1 MGLDSDNTRFLEK
14 TLEELGDKKQLS
26 SRELLKIINCPHVDE
41 FLLNM
46 EKIKF
51 GFRKLWVS
59 IQKNTAEEGKKWQSD
74 KWVTML

>member
-14 TLEELGDKKQLS
+14 TLEELEDKTQLS

-51 GFRKLWVS
+51 GFRKL
-59 IQKNTAEEGKKWQSD
+59 
-74 KWVTML
+74 